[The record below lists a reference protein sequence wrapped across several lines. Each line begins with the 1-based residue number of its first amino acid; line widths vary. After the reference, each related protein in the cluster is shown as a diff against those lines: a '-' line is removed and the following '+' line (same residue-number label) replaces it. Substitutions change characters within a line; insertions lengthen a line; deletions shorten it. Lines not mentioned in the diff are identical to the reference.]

1 MCKDPGVEGIV
12 RDSRTLKEP
21 AQRRQQGGERQ
32 SVRSGATSRGG
43 QKGLAFLSTARKVG
57 QEARAG
63 AELGRGLPLPVWED
77 SREGA
82 IF

>member
-1 MCKDPGVEGIV
+1 M
-12 RDSRTLKEP
+12 
-21 AQRRQQGGERQ
+21 
-32 SVRSGATSRGG
+32 RSGATSRGG

-77 SREGA
+77 LREGA